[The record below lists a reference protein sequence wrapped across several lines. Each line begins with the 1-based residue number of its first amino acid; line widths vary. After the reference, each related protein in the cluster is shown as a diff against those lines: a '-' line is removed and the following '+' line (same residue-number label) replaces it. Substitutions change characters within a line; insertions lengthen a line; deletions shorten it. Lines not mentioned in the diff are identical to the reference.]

1 MNELLERR
9 VLGAIEFVSAVTG
22 ARIVEPLRI
31 DVDGATLARNA
42 RGLYVLRQA
51 RGLEHHATTFH
62 EAPDSPPE
70 TTVPLELKVED
81 PQRRFLPRIA
91 EVRLPRSRAPA
102 GDPGAA
108 LTPITIK
115 LFPSTAAPT
124 GANWALLRARV
135 RIPGTE
141 DIGLVNA
148 LLRVAPQIPGSV
160 LVLALTDTQG
170 EALVVVPGV
179 PPVLPAAGGGGGGG
193 GGGGAVL
200 TRDFPAAIEV
210 VLDEQVVRRAN
221 AAPPVPRPNPD
232 TIETRLASSASG
244 VSSVNAPAANLSAGK
259 TVRMVIEAAW
269 P

>member
-1 MNELLERR
+1 MNELVERR

-22 ARIVEPLRI
+22 ARILEPLKVDI
-31 DVDGATLARNA
+31 DGVTPARNG

-51 RGLEHHATTFH
+51 RGLEQHTTSFQ

-70 TTVPLELKVED
+70 ATVLLELKVED
-81 PQRRFLPRIA
+81 PQRHFLPRVA
-91 EVRLPRSRAPA
+91 EVRLPRSRAAA

-115 LFPSTAAPT
+115 LFPAAAAPT

-148 LLRVAPQIPGSV
+148 LLRVAPQLPGANP
-160 LVLALTDTQG
+160 VLAMTDARG
-170 EALVVVPGV
+170 EALVAVPGV

-193 GGGGAVL
+193 GGGAVL
-200 TRDFPAAIEV
+200 TSDFPAAIEV
-210 VLDEQVVRRAN
+210 VLDEEVVRLAN
-221 AAPPVPRPNPD
+221 ATPPVPRPNPD
-232 TIETRLASSASG
+232 TIETRLASSESG